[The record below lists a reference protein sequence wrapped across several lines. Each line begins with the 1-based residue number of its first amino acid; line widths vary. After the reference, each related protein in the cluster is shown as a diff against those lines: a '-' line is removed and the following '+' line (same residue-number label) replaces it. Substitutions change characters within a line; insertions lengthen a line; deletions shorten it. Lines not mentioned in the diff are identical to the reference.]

1 MYSNYLFRIVI
12 IAFMAATPVLAQAQG
27 ELKIGVVNVGRL
39 LQESPQ
45 AVSAGARLEDEFAPR
60 QREIMALQTELEEKA
75 ARIQK
80 DLEVMGEEERDNAQR
95 DLRND
100 EREIGRA
107 QNEFREDLDL
117 RRNEVIGAVQR
128 DVLLAVKIYGD
139 AEGYDMI
146 LAEGI
151 VQFNPRIEVTDQVLE
166 RLRSDSESPAV
177 AE

>member
-1 MYSNYLFRIVI
+1 MNNKFLFRYVL
-12 IAFMAATPVLAQAQG
+12 IAVVAFVPVLAQAQG
-27 ELKIGVVNVGRL
+27 ALKIGVVNIGRL

-45 AVSAGARLEDEFAPR
+45 AIAAGARLEDEFAPR

-80 DLEVMGEEERDNAQR
+80 DLEVMGTEERENAQR

-100 EREIGRA
+100 EREIVRA

-128 DVLLAVKIYGD
+128 EVLLAVKNFGD
-139 AEGYDMI
+139 AEGYDLI

-151 VQFNPRIEVTDQVLE
+151 VQFNTRIEVTDLVLE
-166 RLRSDSESPAV
+166 RLRAKEGVPQA
-177 AE
+177 AP

>member
-1 MYSNYLFRIVI
+1 MFSKYMFRIVI
-12 IAFMAATPVLAQAQG
+12 IAFIAATPVLAQAQG
-27 ELKIGVVNVGRL
+27 VLKIGVVNVSRL

-45 AVSAGARLEDEFAPR
+45 AVAAGARLEDEFAPR
-60 QREIMALQTELEEKA
+60 QREIMALQTELEEKT

-80 DLEVMGEEERDNAQR
+80 DIEVMGAEERDNAQR

-100 EREIGRA
+100 EREIVRA

-139 AEGYDMI
+139 TEDFDLI

-151 VQFNPRIEVTDQVLE
+151 VQFNTRIEVTDQVLE
-166 RLRSDSESPAV
+166 SLLADSTSPAA

>member
-1 MYSNYLFRIVI
+1 MFSKYLFKLVI
-12 IAFMAATPVLAQAQG
+12 TSFLVAAPVLVQAQDA
-27 ELKIGVVNVGRL
+27 LKLGVVNISRL

-45 AVSAGARLEDEFAPR
+45 AIAAGARIEDEFAPR
-60 QREIMALQTELEEKA
+60 QREIMALQSELEEKA

-80 DLEVMGEEERDNAQR
+80 DLEVMGAEERENAQR

-100 EREIGRA
+100 EREIVRA

-128 DVLLAVKIYGD
+128 DVLMAVKAYGD
-139 AEGYDMI
+139 AEGFDLI

-151 VQFNPRIEVTDQVLE
+151 VQFNTRIEVTDQVLE
-166 RLRSDSESPAV
+166 RLLAQSATPAA

>member
-1 MYSNYLFRIVI
+1 MSKKNLFGFILL
-12 IAFMAATPVLAQAQG
+12 ALFAATPLSAQVAG
-27 ELKIGVVNVGRL
+27 NLKIGVVNINRL

-45 AVSAGARLEDEFAPR
+45 AIAAGARLEDEFAPR
-60 QREIMALQTELEEKA
+60 QREIMALQTDLEAKA

-80 DLEVMGEEERDNAQR
+80 DVEVMGADERDNAQR

-100 EREIGRA
+100 EREIVRA

-128 DVLLAVKIYGD
+128 EVLLAVKAFGD
-139 AEGYDMI
+139 DNNYDLI

-151 VQFNPRIEVTDQVLE
+151 VQFNTRIEVTDLVLE
-166 RLRSDSESPAV
+166 RLRATAAAGGPAQ
-177 AE
+177 

>member
-1 MYSNYLFRIVI
+1 MYSKYLFRIVI
-12 IAFMAATPVLAQAQG
+12 IVFMAATPVLAQAQDA
-27 ELKIGVVNVGRL
+27 LKIGVVNVGRL

-45 AVSAGARLEDEFAPR
+45 AVAAGARLEDEFAPR

-80 DLEVMGEEERDNAQR
+80 DLEVMGAEERDNAQR

-128 DVLLAVKIYGD
+128 DVLLAVKAFGD
-139 AEGYDMI
+139 AEGFDLI

-151 VQFNPRIEVTDQVLE
+151 VQFNTRIEVTDQVLE
-166 RLRSDSESPAV
+166 RLRSDSGSPAA

>member
-1 MYSNYLFRIVI
+1 MYNKYLFRFILLAIFAV
-12 IAFMAATPVLAQAQG
+12 TPVSAQVAG
-27 ELKIGVVNVGRL
+27 GLKIGVVNIGRL

-45 AVSAGARLEDEFAPR
+45 AIAAGARLEDEFAPR
-60 QREIMALQTELEEKA
+60 QREIMALQTELEAKA

-80 DLEVMGEEERDNAQR
+80 DVEVMGADERDNAQR

-100 EREIGRA
+100 EREIVRA

-128 DVLLAVKIYGD
+128 EVLLAVKAFGD
-139 AEGYDMI
+139 ADGYDLV

-151 VQFNPRIEVTDQVLE
+151 VQFNKRIEVTDLVLE
-166 RLRSDSESPAV
+166 RLRANAAAAGT